1 MIATNVESR
10 VSLALAVREYL
21 RQSDRHDAAL
31 KGFEGACDNL
41 RSHIDRNAR
50 YVVQIDYRHW
60 LLEVDE
66 SGNFE
71 LEEIEL
77 L

>member
-1 MIATNVESR
+1 MIATNVEER
-10 VSLALAVREYL
+10 VSLALAVRRYL
-21 RQSDRHDAAL
+21 RASDRHDEAL
-31 KGFEGACDNL
+31 KGFEAACDDL
-41 RSHIDRNAR
+41 RNQVGRNAR

-66 SGNFE
+66 AGNFE